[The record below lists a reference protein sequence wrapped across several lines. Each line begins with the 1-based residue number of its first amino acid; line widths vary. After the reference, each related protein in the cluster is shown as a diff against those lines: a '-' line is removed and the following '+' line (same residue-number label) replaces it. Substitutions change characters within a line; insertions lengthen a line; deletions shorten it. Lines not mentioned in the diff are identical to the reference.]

1 MDKGTSALSPDTPQP
16 SPTPMGFG
24 PQTKLGY
31 EDYLLG
37 NEKKYSNFHFRIET
51 ENKISALELDQQCCD
66 STSQS
71 KTHQPRTHK
80 EEHRVHKTL
89 A

>member
-1 MDKGTSALSPDTPQP
+1 MDKDTFALSPDTPQP
-16 SPTPMGFG
+16 SPTPMGSG

-37 NEKKYSNFHFRIET
+37 NKKKYSNFHFRIET
-51 ENKISALELDQQCCD
+51 KAKISALEFDHLFCD
-66 STSQS
+66 STATDTSPTYSQ
-71 KTHQPRTHK
+71 
-80 EEHRVHKTL
+80 EEHRVLETL

>member
-16 SPTPMGFG
+16 SPTPMGSD

-37 NEKKYSNFHFRIET
+37 NEKKYSNFHFRIEAKA
-51 ENKISALELDQQCCD
+51 KISALEFDHPFCN
-66 STSQS
+66 STATATSPHVFS
-71 KTHQPRTHK
+71 RRTQ
-80 EEHRVHKTL
+80 RP
-89 A
+89 

>member
-1 MDKGTSALSPDTPQP
+1 MDKGTSVLSPDTPQP

-51 ENKISALELDQQCCD
+51 EIKARLWSLISSVVILPV
-66 STSQS
+66 SHRHI
-71 KTHQPRTHK
+71 THVVT
-80 EEHRVHKTL
+80 EEHRAHKTL